1 MTTTILSTRV
11 WGDTYAVRANWAQ
24 ASDQVQALDADGD
37 WVATGHQVADYRH
50 SAEAA
55 LRAQLELSAIASGP
69 FDETARA
76 EIEAAMERATPQA
89 DA

>member
-11 WGDTYAVRANWAQ
+11 WGDTYAVRADWAQ

-37 WVATGHQVADYRH
+37 WIATGHQVADYRH

-69 FDETARA
+69 FDETACA
-76 EIEAAMERATPQA
+76 EIEAAMERATPEA